1 MKVNELFEAVHRV
14 PKGTNEK
21 KPWAPSEGRDR
32 DDPQWDWKNPNDNPS
47 GKKPVGELPH
57 KVDGKYDK
65 TKYPIVF
72 DDAEDSIH
80 LYDPSLIK
88 HIKKDVGVSEWNN
101 MSEYEQIKAQLQWAM
116 PPPTKGMREWSAK
129 QWETMWD
136 RETKALQKQI
146 KRS

>member
-21 KPWAPSEGRDR
+21 KPWVPSKARDR

-65 TKYPIVF
+65 SKYPIVF

-80 LYDPSLIK
+80 LYDPTFLK
-88 HIKKDVGVSEWNN
+88 DIKKDVGVSEWNK
-101 MSEYEQIKAQLQWAM
+101 MSEFEQIKTQASYVSL
-116 PPPTKGMREWSAK
+116 PPTKAQREWTSR
-129 QWETMWD
+129 QWEDYWE
-136 RETKALQKQI
+136 RQAKALQKQI